1 MVSSGDSQVF
11 MKTQKLRNVKQLGSS
26 CKLSNIIASSL
37 RSVLETSM
45 KFCLILRRRVG
56 RLGPK
61 AKCPIL
67 RRRWKIVV
75 YMTWGSWEFLL
86 PGGTTVA
93 LVNITSKK
101 D

>member
-1 MVSSGDSQVF
+1 MVSSGGSRVF
-11 MKTQKLRNVKQLGSS
+11 METQKLRNVKELGSS
-26 CKLSNIIASSL
+26 CELSNIIASSL
-37 RSVLETSM
+37 GSMLETLT
-45 KFCLILRRRVG
+45 KLCLILIRRVG
-56 RLGPK
+56 RPCPK
-61 AKCPIL
+61 AKCPVL

-93 LVNITSKK
+93 LANITSKK